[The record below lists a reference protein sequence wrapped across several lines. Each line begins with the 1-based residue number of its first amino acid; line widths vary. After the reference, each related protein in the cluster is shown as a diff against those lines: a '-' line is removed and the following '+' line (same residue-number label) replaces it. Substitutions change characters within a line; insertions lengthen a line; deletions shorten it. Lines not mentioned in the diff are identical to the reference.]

1 MEQKEITKTRLII
14 YVLMAYGLTCLM
26 GILMWYGNTKGYDL
40 AVFPTAQMMYP
51 AAGVIIGLF
60 LAHKGEKILPTGFFI
75 TILATTGVLIVL
87 ALLSVFLPVDDLNIA
102 GMTMSVYNL
111 ISQYILIIGSIVAL
125 VFLAV
130 AGNEK
135 RAAAGL
141 TRQNWKSAV
150 LIVLVFVG
158 IYIVRTVVSVAVQ
171 GVTDGSGMQY
181 VKEWIAMFQNP
192 VMWINIVALPINY
205 FFVFIAFFGEEYGWR
220 YYLQPVLQKRF
231 GLRAGM
237 SALSE

>member
-1 MEQKEITKTRLII
+1 M
-14 YVLMAYGLTCLM
+14 
-26 GILMWYGNTKGYDL
+26 
-40 AVFPTAQMMYP
+40 
-51 AAGVIIGLF
+51 
-60 LAHKGEKILPTGFFI
+60 
-75 TILATTGVLIVL
+75 
-87 ALLSVFLPVDDLNIA
+87 
-102 GMTMSVYNL
+102 
-111 ISQYILIIGSIVAL
+111 AL

-150 LIVLVFVG
+150 LIVLAFVG

-171 GVTDGSGMQY
+171 GVSDGSGMQY
-181 VKEWIAMFQNP
+181 VKEWAAMFKNP
-192 VMWINIVALPINY
+192 MMWLNIAALPINY

-231 GLRAGM
+231 GLRAGVIILGIVWGLWHIPDDLFYYTQTSGIQM
-237 SALSE
+237 IFAQQITCISLGIFFAYAYMKTQNIWVPVCLHYLNNNLIPIISGTFSADVLENQTVSWKDLPVALVLNGLCFGFFLLADVFKKKEVQEEE